1 MNEFWINFG
10 SALVE
15 LILAWY
21 FYSNTLRTFNES
33 FKKIILY
40 YSSYGL
46 ILSFASFWPSSLI
59 PVRILALI
67 ICSLLGNHFTYRPK
81 WLKNIYITILFYSS
95 IVIADV
101 LGGGL
106 LTLCGLPVHLNL
118 SGVERFVYYSIAHIL
133 ALLILYCIATF
144 LNRNRYNVPLRH
156 HAIPLI
162 LCQIASAYACYQ
174 SFFSLMNGSNSTAV
188 IVEVLCLLY
197 INVTICVY
205 VERLKYTYLL
215 REQAKIAEQKL
226 RAQQAYYQD
235 AIERQEETRTLWHD
249 IKKYLLA
256 MESLV
261 QKGEHDKI
269 GTAYEEIRGKFKYL
283 ENVVDVENPIVNGI
297 LAYAVGQTREAG
309 IDLTMDI
316 WVGNELRISPSDL
329 YVIIGNT
336 VDNATEACS
345 QLPKENRKI
354 HIILRQTNH
363 MLFFEIS
370 SLCDP
375 EHSDIYKKT
384 GQIHGYGL
392 RNVEK
397 CVKDNS
403 GDMNISKNESVFT
416 VSIQLTV

>member
-1 MNEFWINFG
+1 
-10 SALVE
+10 
-15 LILAWY
+15 
-21 FYSNTLRTFNES
+21 
-33 FKKIILY
+33 
-40 YSSYGL
+40 
-46 ILSFASFWPSSLI
+46 
-59 PVRILALI
+59 
-67 ICSLLGNHFTYRPK
+67 
-81 WLKNIYITILFYSS
+81 
-95 IVIADV
+95 
-101 LGGGL
+101 
-106 LTLCGLPVHLNL
+106 
-118 SGVERFVYYSIAHIL
+118 
-133 ALLILYCIATF
+133 
-144 LNRNRYNVPLRH
+144 
-156 HAIPLI
+156 
-162 LCQIASAYACYQ
+162 
-174 SFFSLMNGSNSTAV
+174 MNGSNSTAV
-188 IVEVLCLLY
+188 IVEVLSLLY

-363 MLFFEIS
+363 MLFYEIS
-370 SLCDP
+370 NPFNPDY
-375 EHSDIYKKT
+375 SDVHKKT

-397 CVKDNS
+397 CVKNNS
-403 GDMNISKNESVFT
+403 GDMSISKNESVFT
-416 VSIQLTV
+416 VSIRLTI

>member
-1 MNEFWINFG
+1 MNL
-10 SALVE
+10 S
-15 LILAWY
+15 
-21 FYSNTLRTFNES
+21 
-33 FKKIILY
+33 KKLY
-40 YSSYGL
+40 CSSYGL
-46 ILSFASFWPSSLI
+46 ILSFASFGPPSLQ
-59 PVRILALI
+59 
-67 ICSLLGNHFTYRPK
+67 
-81 WLKNIYITILFYSS
+81 
-95 IVIADV
+95 
-101 LGGGL
+101 
-106 LTLCGLPVHLNL
+106 
-118 SGVERFVYYSIAHIL
+118 
-133 ALLILYCIATF
+133 YC
-144 LNRNRYNVPLRH
+144 
-156 HAIPLI
+156 IPLI

-188 IVEVLCLLY
+188 IVEVLSLLY

-226 RAQQAYYQD
+226 RAQQAYYRD
-235 AIERQEETRTLWHD
+235 AIERQEETRALWHD

-256 MESLV
+256 MESLA
-261 QKGEHDKI
+261 QKGKNDEI
-269 GTAYEEIRGKFKYL
+269 RTAYEEIRGKFKYL
-283 ENVVDVENPIVNGI
+283 EDIVDVETPIVNGI
-297 LAYAVGQTREAG
+297 LSYTVEQPHEAN
-309 IDLTMDI
+309 IELSMDV
-316 WVGNELRISPSDL
+316 WVGKELCISPSDL

>member
-1 MNEFWINFG
+1 MNQILIDLG
-10 SALVE
+10 TALVE
-15 LILAWY
+15 VILTWY
-21 FYSNTLRTFNES
+21 FFSNTLRMGTES
-33 FKKIILY
+33 AKKVIIY
-40 YSSYGL
+40 YLSYGL
-46 ILSFASFWPSSLI
+46 VLSFASLWPPPFIPLRVLI
-59 PVRILALI
+59 LI
-67 ICSLLGNHFTYRPK
+67 IYSLLGNHFTYRPK
-81 WLKNIYITILFYSS
+81 WLKNIYITALFYSS
-95 IVIADV
+95 TVISDV
-101 LGGGL
+101 LAGGI

-118 SGVERFVYYSIAHIL
+118 SGIERFAYHCISRIL
-133 ALLILYCIATF
+133 HLLLLYCFVVFI
-144 LNRNRYNVPLRH
+144 NRQRYDVPLRY

-174 SFFSLMNGSNSTAV
+174 SFFALMNGSNSTAV

-226 RAQQAYYQD
+226 HAQQEYYRD
-235 AIERQEETRTLWHD
+235 AIERQDETRALWHD

-256 MESLV
+256 MESLA
-261 QKGEHDKI
+261 QEGKDGEI
-269 GTAYEEIRGKFKYL
+269 RTAYEEIRGKFKYL
-283 ENVVDVENPIVNGI
+283 EDIVDVENPVVNGI
-297 LAYAVGQTREAG
+297 LAYAARQTREAG
-309 IDLTMDI
+309 IYLTMDI
-316 WVGNELRISPSDL
+316 WVGKELRISPSDL
-329 YVIIGNT
+329 YVIVGNT

-363 MLFFEIS
+363 MLFYEIS
-370 SLCDP
+370 NPFDP
-375 EHSDIYKKT
+375 DHLDVHKKS

-397 CVKDNS
+397 CVKNNS

-416 VSIQLTV
+416 VSIRLTI

>member
-1 MNEFWINFG
+1 MG

-33 FKKIILY
+33 FKKIY

-46 ILSFASFWPSSLI
+46 ILSFASFGPPSLQ
-59 PVRILALI
+59 
-67 ICSLLGNHFTYRPK
+67 
-81 WLKNIYITILFYSS
+81 
-95 IVIADV
+95 
-101 LGGGL
+101 
-106 LTLCGLPVHLNL
+106 
-118 SGVERFVYYSIAHIL
+118 
-133 ALLILYCIATF
+133 YC
-144 LNRNRYNVPLRH
+144 
-156 HAIPLI
+156 IPLI

-188 IVEVLCLLY
+188 IVEVLSLLY

-226 RAQQAYYQD
+226 HAQQAHYRD
-235 AIERQEETRTLWHD
+235 AIERQEEARALWHD

-256 MESLV
+256 MESLA
-261 QKGEHDKI
+261 QKGEHDEI
-269 GTAYEEIRGKFKYL
+269 QSTYEEIRGKFNYL
-283 ENVVDVENPIVNGI
+283 EDIVDVETSIVNGI
-297 LAYAVGQTREAG
+297 LSYTVEQTHEAN
-309 IDLTMDI
+309 IELSMDV
-316 WVGNELRISPSDL
+316 WVGKELCISPSDL